1 MERILGHQ
9 TLKSATYT
17 WPGYLPS
24 PSLTPLLFKEAP
36 LLTAEMNDVKVVL
49 LSFMAGGVKGIT
61 LGTSELVKY
70 FLAGQAVRI
79 LIVLCGYILVK
90 TAIDYFQ

>member
-1 MERILGHQ
+1 MERILGHP

-24 PSLTPLLFKEAP
+24 PSLTPLLFKEPP

-49 LSFMAGGVKGIT
+49 LSFMAGGIT

-70 FLAGQAVRI
+70 LLAGQAVRI

>member
-24 PSLTPLLFKEAP
+24 PSLTSLLFKEAP

-49 LSFMAGGVKGIT
+49 LSFMAGGIT

-70 FLAGQAVRI
+70 LLAGMAVRI
-79 LIVLCGYILVK
+79 LLVLYGYMLVK
-90 TAIDYFQ
+90 TVIDYFQ